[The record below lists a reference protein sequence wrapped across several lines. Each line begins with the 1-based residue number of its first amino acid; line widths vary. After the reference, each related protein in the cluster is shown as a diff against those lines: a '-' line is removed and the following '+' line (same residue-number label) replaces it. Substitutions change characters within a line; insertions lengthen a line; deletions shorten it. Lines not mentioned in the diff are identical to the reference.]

1 MKAQKKE
8 KKQPYRTSQRKKHK
22 KLSMTPFISC
32 ISALIMFIILCIL
45 VIIFIFVFP
54 HRLGKGKSISITA
67 DNANPNRISVI
78 EQYLEPAPSDISL
91 NTDSFKITVT
101 PISKEDTV
109 IHVKNNTTLFFT
121 GNIIIH
127 DQVTLSLKSMA
138 PNSSEN
144 FNVNVS
150 LASDATDYTCDGE
163 FYTFEDAGLLPFE
176 LKEEALGNDQFKCY
190 LSVSDFDETAQKS
203 VANYYYILD
212 TLYNFSTATEYQLFN
227 EDGSISYGK
236 MIVDATSQSVS
247 YYKDDQLIFT
257 ERY

>member
-1 MKAQKKE
+1 MKTQKKE
-8 KKQPYRTSQRKKHK
+8 KKS
-22 KLSMTPFISC
+22 SMTPFTLC
-32 ISALIMFIILCIL
+32 ISALIILIVLCVL
-45 VIIFIFVFP
+45 VIIFIFAFS
-54 HRLGKGKSISITA
+54 HRFGKGESISIAA
-67 DNANPNRISVI
+67 DNANPNRIRVI
-78 EQYLEPAPSDISL
+78 EQYLKPAPNDVSPD
-91 NTDSFKITVT
+91 TDSFKITVT
-101 PISKEDTV
+101 PISKGDTV
-109 IHVKNNTTLFFT
+109 IHVKNNTSLFFT

-144 FNVNVS
+144 FNVDVS
-150 LASDATDYTCDGE
+150 LDSDAADYTCDGE

-176 LKEEALGNDQFKCY
+176 LKEEALGNDQFKCC

-236 MIVDATSQSVS
+236 MIVDAASQSVS

-257 ERY
+257 EYY